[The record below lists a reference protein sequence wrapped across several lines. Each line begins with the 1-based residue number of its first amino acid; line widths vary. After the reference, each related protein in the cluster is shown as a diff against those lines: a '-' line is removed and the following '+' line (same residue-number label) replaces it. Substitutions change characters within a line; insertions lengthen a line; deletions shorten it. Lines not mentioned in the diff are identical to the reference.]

1 MKRARFVL
9 AALAAVCCSRPAMAV
24 QPIGYLDNA
33 GCDVIAGW
41 SQDQDIPDM
50 PIDVHVYFNGPAGTP
65 WASAIATHANVHRE
79 DLCAAIGSCAHG
91 YYVASPFS
99 LHDGA
104 PHEVYAYAIDNAG
117 EGNPLLGNSPRILQC
132 IAAAQTGIRRKIE
145 DVPALEAWK
154 FSTFW
159 DVLPLS
165 ATDAEQLAEALAMPA
180 EPELV
185 QADDGTPDVYLID
198 HGVRRPIT
206 MNDVATWRFDLG
218 RVTKVAAANVLMMPL
233 GTPLRPR
240 PVLFIHGALYV
251 VDDPQPFVIPPSS
264 SSSSSSSSGGED
276 GPTGEVPSA
285 TCVYTA
291 PYSADVNWFY
301 VAAPWMVWFG
311 RRRNK
316 LSKSRSRTA
325 VAL

>member
-1 MKRARFVL
+1 MRRLQFVL
-9 AALAAVCCSRPAMAV
+9 AAAVVGLISRPVSAV
-24 QPIGYLDNA
+24 QPVGYLDNA

-41 SQDQDIPDM
+41 SQDPDIPDA

-65 WASAIATHANVHRE
+65 GAPAIATHADVHRD

-104 PHEVYAYAIDNAG
+104 PHNVYAYAIDNAG

-132 IAAAQTGIRRKIE
+132 PAAAQTGIRRKI
-145 DVPALEAWK
+145 DGVPALEAWK

-165 ATDAEQLAEALAMPA
+165 ATDADLLADGMAMPA

-185 QADDGTPDVYLID
+185 QADDGTPEVYLVD
-198 HGVRRPIT
+198 HGVRRHIT
-206 MNDVATWRFDLG
+206 ASDVATWRFDLG
-218 RVTKVAAANVLMMPL
+218 RVTRIAASEVQEMPM

-240 PVLFIHGALYV
+240 PVLFIQGALYV

-264 SSSSSSSSGGED
+264 SSSSSSSSSGGED
-276 GPTGEVPSA
+276 GPPDTVPSA
-285 TCVYTA
+285 TCVYAA
-291 PYSADVNWFY
+291 PYSIGTNWFY
-301 VAAPWMVWFG
+301 LTAPWMMWFV
-311 RRRNK
+311 RRRPGRNH
-316 LSKSRSRTA
+316 LVRKS
-325 VAL
+325 

>member
-1 MKRARFVL
+1 MRCLEFILSA
-9 AALAAVCCSRPAMAV
+9 AAVGLISGPAFAV

-41 SQDQDIPDM
+41 SQDPDIPDS

-65 WASAIATHANVHRE
+65 GAPAIATHANVHRE
-79 DLCAAIGSCAHG
+79 DLCGAIGSCAHG
-91 YYVASPFS
+91 YYVPSPFS

-104 PHEVYAYAIDNAG
+104 PHDVYAYAIDNAG
-117 EGNPLLGNSPRILQC
+117 EGNPVLGNSPRTLQC
-132 IAAAQTGIRRKIE
+132 APAAQTGIRRKIE
-145 DVPALEAWK
+145 GVPALEAWR

-159 DVLPLS
+159 DMLPLS
-165 ATDAEQLAEALAMPA
+165 ATDADLLVEGMAMPA

-185 QADDGTPDVYLID
+185 QADDDTPDVYLVD
-198 HGVRRPIT
+198 HGVRRHIT

-218 RVTKVAAANVLMMPL
+218 RVKRVAAAEVQEMPM

-240 PVLFIHGALYV
+240 PVLFVHGALYV

-276 GPTGEVPSA
+276 DGPKGEVPSA
-285 TCVYTA
+285 TCAHAA
-291 PYSADVNWFY
+291 PYSTNTNTFY
-301 VAAPWMVWFG
+301 VAIPLMMWLG
-311 RRRNK
+311 RRRTRRNH
-316 LSKSRSRTA
+316 LSRKQ
-325 VAL
+325 